1 MVWGVPRA
9 LLQTH
14 FIMCSPALH
23 FIHDHL
29 QGVLACL
36 SIDLPCFDLTSCPA
50 SAPSARVAH
59 PTHPHHHSQHRGA
72 THVNIHIFM
81 FKRCPARGGSLYGL
95 NFSRI
100 SSYVY
105 QSSPTLYLK
114 LQPACGNRAEA
125 IRITWSMNIL
135 NRIGASTA
143 LTHPGLDL
151 KAISCDPVVSYL
163 AAQGSQ
169 AMCLTSARKQQ
180 QHWYCLG
187 VPSSGLVTDG
197 RPQAT
202 SP

>member
-23 FIHDHL
+23 FIHYHL

-95 NFSRI
+95 NFSRNW
-100 SSYVY
+100 
-105 QSSPTLYLK
+105 LR
-114 LQPACGNRAEA
+114 LQK
-125 IRITWSMNIL
+125 MNIHFL
-135 NRIGASTA
+135 R
-143 LTHPGLDL
+143 L
-151 KAISCDPVVSYL
+151 
-163 AAQGSQ
+163 
-169 AMCLTSARKQQ
+169 QQ
-180 QHWYCLG
+180 MNIQKKMNIHFC
-187 VPSSGLVTDG
+187 SKMNIH
-197 RPQAT
+197 
-202 SP
+202 

>member
-1 MVWGVPRA
+1 MRYIAIFPVHVSKCVRTNVHVQNVDVNIFKMCKMWIYTFSKKNIVWGVPRA

-125 IRITWSMNIL
+125 IRIT
-135 NRIGASTA
+135 
-143 LTHPGLDL
+143 
-151 KAISCDPVVSYL
+151 
-163 AAQGSQ
+163 
-169 AMCLTSARKQQ
+169 
-180 QHWYCLG
+180 
-187 VPSSGLVTDG
+187 
-197 RPQAT
+197 
-202 SP
+202 

>member
-95 NFSRI
+95 NFSRNW
-100 SSYVY
+100 
-105 QSSPTLYLK
+105 LR
-114 LQPACGNRAEA
+114 LQK
-125 IRITWSMNIL
+125 MNIHFL
-135 NRIGASTA
+135 RLQKMNIHFCSKVNI
-143 LTHPGLDL
+143 H
-151 KAISCDPVVSYL
+151 
-163 AAQGSQ
+163 
-169 AMCLTSARKQQ
+169 
-180 QHWYCLG
+180 
-187 VPSSGLVTDG
+187 
-197 RPQAT
+197 
-202 SP
+202 